1 MKESMWATTIV
12 IAGIVGIGVIML
24 FVGLTLKDQNDYY
37 ALKEVTESAMMD
49 SIDKDYYR
57 YHKKFRI
64 VREKFV
70 ENFIRRYS
78 ATHSI
83 NGDVQIVINDV
94 IEMPPKVSI
103 SIVSSTD
110 NFGITSELNEEQE
123 YEIINSID
131 AILEEFE

>member
-1 MKESMWATTIV
+1 MKESMWATAIV
-12 IAGIVGIGVIML
+12 IAGIIGVGFIIL
-24 FVGLTLKDQNDYY
+24 FVNITVNDQNDYY
-37 ALKEVTESAMMD
+37 TLKEVTESAMMD

-57 YHKKFRI
+57 YHGKFRI

-70 ENFIRRYS
+70 ENFIRRFS
-78 ATHSI
+78 ASYSI

-110 NFGITSELNEEQE
+110 NFGITSELNENQE
-123 YEIINSID
+123 YQIINSID
-131 AILEEFE
+131 GILEAF